1 MKCNMITVTEV
12 QIECIAPQNGL
23 IAFATV
29 VVNDCIRLSSIA
41 VHQKLSGGFRLTY
54 PVKGKFN
61 IFHQINK
68 QTSDAIE
75 EAIFQK
81 LKTVKNEDCNK
92 IVYDRHDKNSN
103 SL

>member
-1 MKCNMITVTEV
+1 MITVTEV
-12 QIECIAPQNGL
+12 QIEFITPHEGL

-61 IFHQINK
+61 IFHPINK
-68 QTSDAIE
+68 ETSETIE

-81 LKTVKNEDCNK
+81 LKNVINEDCNK